1 MVASSPTQHSSHP
14 ISSNLPCVSGAT
26 AVENGPDGPVRCL
39 LIQPEFEQT
48 NYWNFV
54 ESAKAIG
61 AKATAPPLGLMT
73 VAALLPDSWEIRL
86 ADMNVGLIDDDDW
99 QWADVIC
106 TGGMLPQQP
115 GILELI
121 ERSQADGKF
130 VAVGGPD
137 PTSQPQIYADADA
150 VVMGEGE
157 LTIPMWLDAWRSG
170 NPRGVFESKL
180 KPDVTTTPTPRF
192 DLIDFNDYLHV
203 GVQSSRG
210 CPYNCEF
217 CDIIELFG
225 RRPRVK
231 KPEQFLAEL
240 QRLYALGYR
249 GWVDFTD
256 DNFIGN
262 RKLIKPLL
270 VALKQWNEEHNY
282 PFVFSTEASVN
293 LADDEE
299 LLQLM
304 QDVQFRYVFLGIE
317 SPDEETLIHTQK
329 RINTVHPLIERVRK
343 IYSYGISVAAG
354 LIIGFDTDKPGTDGP
369 MIKFIQES
377 GISLSM
383 VGLLSA
389 LPNTQ
394 LTRRLTKER
403 RLIDADHNWIEDP
416 DTTYELRSTES
427 KDQTISGLN
436 FVTTRDRVEIYKELR
451 NIIEAVYSP
460 EAFMGRVMDT
470 ARRMDIKNKHV
481 PNGWEFRRMFKG
493 FRTIAW
499 RLLADR
505 RTRWLYT
512 KNFVRAAMMGPTKF
526 EYAHNIMGSFLH
538 FDLQTQRIIDSLD
551 LSIDFAENHAKY
563 PRSVAD
569 MPCPPLPI
577 AEACCSSDDS
587 VTAIGTDQI
596 SHAGKSS

>member
-1 MVASSPTQHSSHP
+1 MRT
-14 ISSNLPCVSGAT
+14 LP
-26 AVENGPDGPVRCL
+26 EDPDQPLRCL
-39 LIQPEFEQT
+39 LIQPLFEQT

-54 ESAKAIG
+54 ESARAIG

-73 VAALLPDSWEIRL
+73 VAALLPQAWEFEIADLNVAPLDPTSWER
-86 ADMNVGLIDDDDW
+86 ADI
-99 QWADVIC
+99 IC

-115 GILELI
+115 GILELVARARA
-121 ERSQADGKF
+121 EEKF
-130 VAVGGPD
+130 VVVGGPD
-137 PTSQPQIYADADA
+137 PTSQPQIYQEADAI
-150 VVMGEGE
+150 VMGEGE
-157 LTIPMWLDAWRSG
+157 LTIPMWLEAWRDG
-170 NPRGVFESKL
+170 NPRGVFETAE
-180 KPDVTTTPTPRF
+180 KPDVTKTPVPRF

-203 GVQSSRG
+203 GLQSSRG

-240 QRLYALGYR
+240 QRLYDLGYR

-270 VALKQWNEEHNY
+270 VALKSWNEQHNY
-282 PFVFSTEASVN
+282 PFVFSTEASIN

-329 RINTVHPLIERVRK
+329 RINTVQPIIDRVRK
-343 IYSYGISVAAG
+343 IYDYGISVAAG

-369 MIKFIQES
+369 MIRFIQES

-403 RLIDADHNWIEDP
+403 RLIDSEHRWIDDP
-416 DTTYELRSTES
+416 EASYELRSAES

-436 FVTTRDRVEIYKELR
+436 FVTTRDRVEIYQELR
-451 NIIEAVYSP
+451 NIIEVVYSP
-460 EAFMGRVMDT
+460 RAFMDRVLDTT
-470 ARRMDIKNKHV
+470 ARLNIQNKHV
-481 PNGWEFRRMFKG
+481 PNMWEFRRMWKG

-499 RLLADR
+499 RMLADK
-505 RTRWLYT
+505 RTRWLYVR
-512 KNFVRAAMMGPTKF
+512 NFFKAAAMGPTKF
-526 EYAHNIMGSFLH
+526 EYAHTITGTFLH
-538 FDLQTQRIIDSLD
+538 FDLQTQRMLD
-551 LSIDFAENHAKY
+551 ALDVSIDFAKNHATY
-563 PRSVAD
+563 PRSVAEIPAPD
-569 MPCPPLPI
+569 GSPQSANLAI
-577 AEACCSSDDS
+577 ADVSSCA
-587 VTAIGTDQI
+587 TPRN
-596 SHAGKSS
+596 HAG

>member
-1 MVASSPTQHSSHP
+1 MHVQT
-14 ISSNLPCVSGAT
+14 SNSNDTLDGS
-26 AVENGPDGPVRCL
+26 PDGPIRCL

-73 VAALLPDSWEIRL
+73 VAAMLPESWDIRL
-86 ADMNVGLIDDDDW
+86 ADLNVGPMSEGDW
-99 QWADVIC
+99 AWADVIC

-121 ERSQADGKF
+121 EKAKADNKF

-137 PTSQPQIYADADA
+137 PTSQPQIYSDADA

-157 LTIPMWLDAWRSG
+157 LTIPMWLDAWREG

-240 QRLYALGYR
+240 QRLYDLGYR

-270 VALKQWNEEHNY
+270 VALKQWNEDHNY

-293 LADDEE
+293 LADDDE

-343 IYSYGISVAAG
+343 IYSYGISIAAG

-403 RLIDADHNWIEDP
+403 RLIDANHQWISDP
-416 DTTYELRSTES
+416 EEVYELRSTES

-436 FVTTRDRVEIYKELR
+436 FVTTRDRVEIYRELR

-470 ARRMDIKNKHV
+470 AKRMNIQNKHV
-481 PNGWEFRRMFKG
+481 PNAWEFRRMFKG
-493 FRTIAW
+493 FRTTVW

-505 RTRWLYT
+505 RTRYLYA
-512 KNFVRAAMMGPTKF
+512 KNFFRAAMMGPTKF
-526 EYAHNIMGSFLH
+526 EYAHTIMGSFLH
-538 FDLQTQRIIDSLD
+538 FDLQTQRILESLD
-551 LSIDFAENHAKY
+551 LSIDYAENHATY

-569 MPCPPLPI
+569 MPNPPLPI
-577 AEACCSSDDS
+577 AEGCCSSGDE
-587 VTAIGTDQI
+587 VTELGAGKI
-596 SHAGKSS
+596 SHAGQSG

>member
-1 MVASSPTQHSSHP
+1 MHSTSNPSRLPASSR
-14 ISSNLPCVSGAT
+14 LPES
-26 AVENGPDGPVRCL
+26 PDSPVRCL
-39 LIQPEFEQT
+39 MIQPCFEQT

-73 VAALLPDSWEIRL
+73 VAALLPQQWEFRI
-86 ADMNVGLIDDDDW
+86 ADQNVGPVEESDW

-115 GILELI
+115 GILQWV
-121 ERSQADGKF
+121 ERANAEGKF
-130 VAVGGPD
+130 VVVGGPD
-137 PTSQPQIYADADA
+137 PTSQPQIYQDADA
-150 VVMGEGE
+150 VIVGEGE
-157 LTIPMWLDAWRSG
+157 LTIPMWLDAWRDG
-170 NPRGVFESKL
+170 NPKGQFESPH

-192 DLIDFNDYLHV
+192 DLVDFNDYLHV

-231 KPEQFLAEL
+231 TPDQFLAEL
-240 QRLYALGYR
+240 QKLYDLGYR

-270 VALKQWNEEHNY
+270 VALKQWNEDHNY
-282 PFVFSTEASVN
+282 PFVFSTEASIN
-293 LADDEE
+293 LADDKE
-299 LLQLM
+299 LLELM
-304 QDVQFRYVFLGIE
+304 RDVQFRYVFLGIE

-329 RINTVHPLIERVRK
+329 RINTVHPIIDRVRT
-343 IYSYGISVAAG
+343 IYDHGISVAAG

-369 MIKFIQES
+369 MIRFIQES
-377 GISLSM
+377 GITLSM

-394 LTRRLTKER
+394 LTRRLAKER
-403 RLIDADHNWIEDP
+403 RLIDSEHNWIQ
-416 DTTYELRSTES
+416 DTGVNYELRSAES
-427 KDQTISGLN
+427 KDQTISGMN
-436 FVTTRDRVEIYKELR
+436 FITTRDRVEIYQELR
-451 NIIEAVYSP
+451 NIIENVYSP
-460 EAFMGRVMDT
+460 RAFMDRVIDT
-470 ARRMDIKNKHV
+470 AARIKIVNKHV
-481 PNGWEFRRMFKG
+481 PNAWEFRRMFKG

-499 RLLADR
+499 RMLRDK
-505 RTRWLYT
+505 RTRSLYIR
-512 KNFVRAAMMGPTKF
+512 NFVRAAMMGPTKF
-526 EYAHNIMGSFLH
+526 EYAHTVMGSFLH
-538 FDLQTQRIIDSLD
+538 FDLQTQKMLD
-551 LSIDFAENHAKY
+551 ALDVSIDFAKNHATY

-569 MPCPPLPI
+569 MPAIAPANNLHPLPL
-577 AEACCSSDDS
+577 AQAGGCDTQTE
-587 VTAIGTDQI
+587 
-596 SHAGKSS
+596 GKST

>member
-1 MVASSPTQHSSHP
+1 MNKIAPLQNSSTT
-14 ISSNLPCVSGAT
+14 AT
-26 AVENGPDGPVRCL
+26 ATTTLPLTPDGEVRCL
-39 LIQPEFEQT
+39 LIQPRFEQT

-54 ESAKAIG
+54 ESARAIG

-73 VAALLPDSWEIRL
+73 IAAILPEHWEFRLVDLNVAPMEDA
-86 ADMNVGLIDDDDW
+86 DW
-99 QWADVIC
+99 QWANLVC

-115 GILELI
+115 GVLDLI
-121 ERSQADGKF
+121 AKAKQDDKF
-130 VAVGGPD
+130 IAVGGPD
-137 PTSQPQIYADADA
+137 PTSQPQIYDDADA

-157 LTIPMWLDAWRSG
+157 GTIPMWLESWSDG
-170 NPRGVFESKL
+170 NPKGTFESPL
-180 KPDVTTTPTPRF
+180 KPDVTKTPAPRF
-192 DLIDFNDYLHV
+192 DLINFDDYLHV

-231 KPEQFLAEL
+231 TPEQFLAEL
-240 QRLYALGYR
+240 DRLYELGYR

-270 VALKQWNEEHNY
+270 SALKKWNEEHRY
-282 PFVFSTEASVN
+282 PFVFSTEASLN

-329 RINTVHPLIERVRK
+329 RINTVAPIIDRVRT

-354 LIIGFDTDKPGTDGP
+354 LIIGFDTDKPGTDKP
-369 MIKFIQES
+369 MIQFIQQS

-394 LTRRLTKER
+394 LTRRLAKEG
-403 RLIDADHNWIEDP
+403 RLINSEHQWLSNGE
-416 DTTYELRSTES
+416 TEYELRSTES

-436 FVTTRDRVEIYKELR
+436 FVTTRDRVEIYRELR

-460 EAFMGRVMDT
+460 SAFMSRVMDT
-470 ARRMDIKNKHV
+470 GQRMNIANKHV
-481 PNGWEFRRMFKG
+481 PNWWEFKRMFRG
-493 FRTIAW
+493 FCTISW
-499 RLLADR
+499 RLLKDR
-505 RTRWLYT
+505 RTRYLYI
-512 KNFVRAAMMGPTKF
+512 KNFVRATLMGPTKF
-526 EYAHNIMGSFLH
+526 EYVHTVMGSFLH
-538 FDLQTQRIIDSLD
+538 FDAQTQRMLKALDDS
-551 LSIDFAENHAKY
+551 IQFAEDHAEY
-563 PRSVAD
+563 PRSVTE
-569 MPCPPLPI
+569 MNQRLGRTPLPVV
-577 AEACCSSDDS
+577 EAANCES
-587 VTAIGTDQI
+587 VGG
-596 SHAGKSS
+596 HAAVGG